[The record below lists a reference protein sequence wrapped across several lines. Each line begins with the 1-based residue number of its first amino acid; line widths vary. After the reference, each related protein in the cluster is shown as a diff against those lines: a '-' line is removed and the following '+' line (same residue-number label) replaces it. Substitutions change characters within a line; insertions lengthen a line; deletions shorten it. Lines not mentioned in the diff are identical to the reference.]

1 MCSHGRN
8 NRKMKE
14 KVIREEGVANMTQHI
29 RVVNA
34 YSNRP
39 YSILSANHLHS
50 PMFLSTQHIPA
61 WNKMIVLSRLN
72 EKPAENNICISK
84 KTREKYMYSSVF
96 SSSKQIIKS
105 NIKHTALVILTLI
118 MGVVNSTMK
127 DGTLSSDGQ
136 NE

>member
-72 EKPAENNICISK
+72 AKPAEKDKCISK
-84 KTREKYMYSSVF
+84 KNKRKR
-96 SSSKQIIKS
+96 
-105 NIKHTALVILTLI
+105 
-118 MGVVNSTMK
+118 
-127 DGTLSSDGQ
+127 
-136 NE
+136 